1 MGLIAEFKDFLKE
14 YKITGLAIAFIIGG
28 AAVALVKSIVDNV
41 IMPLIGPLIPGGE
54 WQSAV
59 WNIGPFAF
67 GWGPF
72 LAALIN
78 FVIIAFVVFIFAR
91 FVLKEEKVSKK

>member
-1 MGLIAEFKDFLKE
+1 MGLISEFKGFLKE

-28 AAVALVKSIVDNV
+28 AAVVLVKSLVDNIV
-41 IMPLIGPLIPGGE
+41 MPLIGPLISGGE
-54 WQSAV
+54 WQSAI

-67 GWGPF
+67 GWGLF

-78 FVIIAFVVFIFAR
+78 FVIIAFVVFIFAK
-91 FVLKEEKVSKK
+91 FVLREEKVSKK